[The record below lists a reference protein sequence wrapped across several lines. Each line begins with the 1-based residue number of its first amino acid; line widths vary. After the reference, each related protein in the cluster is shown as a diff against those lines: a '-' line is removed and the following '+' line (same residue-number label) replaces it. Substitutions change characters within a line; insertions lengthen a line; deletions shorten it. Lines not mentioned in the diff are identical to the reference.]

1 MIHTDIALRRPVT
14 TVMLFLALT
23 LIGLI
28 STRLLPLE
36 QFPDIQFPGMMV
48 TIPYPGSTPEEI
60 EEMIT
65 RPVEEARPRP
75 TDGSRLPWL
84 SS

>member
-65 RPVEEARPRP
+65 RPVEEALRRH
-75 TDGSRLPWL
+75 DVLL
-84 SS
+84 VA